1 MEKLKVDVL
10 IKGDLICK
18 QILTGGVVK
27 STLVKLKN

>member
-18 QILTGGVVK
+18 QILTGG
-27 STLVKLKN
+27 KNQTESFTDNS